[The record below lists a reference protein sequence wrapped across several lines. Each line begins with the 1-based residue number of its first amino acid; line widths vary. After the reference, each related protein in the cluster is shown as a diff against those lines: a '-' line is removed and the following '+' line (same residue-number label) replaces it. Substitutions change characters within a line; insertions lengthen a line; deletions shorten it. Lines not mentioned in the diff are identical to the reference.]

1 MLQCF
6 EFHQSHIHSL
16 KSHPHR
22 LSENNERKLESESED
37 SPLSCTPPQFLKA
50 RSVYTYSRINKYTVR
65 LSDKKRDPQSQNSER
80 FIINAVEQQEHQIM
94 CDGQRN
100 LSEAQTTEDKDLWP
114 VDDSE
119 PSQSSL
125 DSNSTTSSFNTGST
139 EAESTCSFCEDQTG
153 SEDGSP
159 GRNMLDTPPSGSGIL
174 LKDPMLGAFPTAWKK
189 RFPFSPTLPK
199 TPVMPLRSPLRDAD
213 SLTLNPSLL
222 ISPSQ
227 GLSCSLHPEG
237 QEALHTLFEDVWVTP
252 ETTVLRSPNLPGSF
266 ANDSETVVSAGSG
279 SNLSFKSEEEN
290 RSSEDE
296 TPEQRIPLKKAKKV
310 CSHRHTSRRGR
321 VTTPPNPK
329 KKCVNGFIMFCRMNR
344 KLYIRS
350 YPDIPS
356 TTVTKELASLW
367 HILPKRERRLY
378 CLKAWSFSCQQ
389 NRNVRDQKNEAEMKA
404 ERSVPSPLHMLLA
417 YRDKYAAVK

>member
-22 LSENNERKLESESED
+22 LSENNERKSESESED
-37 SPLSCTPPQFLKA
+37 TPLSCTPPQFLKA
-50 RSVYTYSRINKYTVR
+50 KNMYTYSRINKYTVQ
-65 LSDKKRDPQSQNSER
+65 LSDKKRDPQSKTSER
-80 FIINAVEQQEHQIM
+80 FIINAVEEQEHKLV
-94 CDGQRN
+94 CDRQSN
-100 LSEAQTTEDKDLWP
+100 LSEVQTAEEKDLWP

-119 PSQSSL
+119 PSQSSI

-159 GRNMLDTPPSGSGIL
+159 GRNMLDAPPSRSGIL
-174 LKDPMLGAFPTAWKK
+174 LKDPMLGAFPAAWKK
-189 RFPFSPTLPK
+189 RFTFSPTLPK
-199 TPVMPLRSPLRDAD
+199 TPVLPLRPPLREAG

-227 GLSCSLHPEG
+227 GLSRSLHPEG
-237 QEALHTLFEDVWVTP
+237 REALQTLFEDVWVTP
-252 ETTVLRSPNLPGSF
+252 ESTVLKSPSLPGSF
-266 ANDSETVVSAGSG
+266 ADGSIVMSAGSS

-290 RSSEDE
+290 NSSEDE
-296 TPEQRIPLKKAKKV
+296 TPKQLVPRKRARKV

-321 VTTPPNPK
+321 VTTQPNPK
-329 KKCVNGFIMFCRMNR
+329 KKCVNGFIMFCRINR

-350 YPDIPS
+350 YPGIPS
-356 TTVTKELASLW
+356 TTVTKELANLW
-367 HILPKRERRLY
+367 HILPKKERRLY

-389 NRNVRDQKNEAEMKA
+389 NRNVRVQKHEAEMKA
-404 ERSVPSPLHMLLA
+404 ERFVPSPLHMLLA

>member
-16 KSHPHR
+16 KSHPHS

-94 CDGQRN
+94 CDGQSN

-159 GRNMLDTPPSGSGIL
+159 GRNMLDTPPSRSGIL

-199 TPVMPLRSPLRDAD
+199 TPVMPLRPPLRDAD

-237 QEALHTLFEDVWVTP
+237 QEALHTLFENVWVTP
-252 ETTVLRSPNLPGSF
+252 ESTVLRSPNLPGSF
-266 ANDSETVVSAGSG
+266 ANDSETVLSAGSG

-296 TPEQRIPLKKAKKV
+296 TPEQLIPLKKAKKV

-321 VTTPPNPK
+321 VTTQPNPK

-389 NRNVRDQKNEAEMKA
+389 NRNVRAQKHEAEMKA